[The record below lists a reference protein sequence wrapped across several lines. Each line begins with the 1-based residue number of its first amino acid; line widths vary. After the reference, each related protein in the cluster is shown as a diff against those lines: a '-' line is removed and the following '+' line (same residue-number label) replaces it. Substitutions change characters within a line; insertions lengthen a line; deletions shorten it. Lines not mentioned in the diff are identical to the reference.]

1 MHQFTI
7 SLLVLLLGGPYVS
20 AQQPVYQCTFE
31 DQPAQLTVKGINGK
45 ALNLEASASNRK
57 VMQIPYILKAYKG
70 SFTVMCWAKAATTSQ
85 NPYAILE
92 AITGKDDA
100 QKGWTIGVQANGAW
114 YWKIMQGNQ
123 TYEYLPTASR
133 QSIRDGKWHQ
143 LAFSYD
149 TSKMECSL
157 YYDGERVAIYYTP
170 GLSSMQ
176 EAATLNIG
184 GNSKGDLGEWETFNG
199 CIDEVALYQSVLPVA
214 SLQQACAKYLP
225 AKKRLSPQA
234 GSQLKVMNYNIW
246 HGGNE
251 TGKEVGPQRIVDVIR
266 QSGADIVSMQ
276 ETYGSGAVIA
286 DALGYYFYLRG
297 SNLSIM
303 SRYPIVETLPGEHPF
318 YNGGARIK
326 LNEKKEIAFY
336 TNWLNYPFDYWD
348 MLEKGQSF
356 STDSMLQQMDAVN
369 GNKLRQILDKISPV
383 VDNADQLPVIFCGDF
398 NSGSHL
404 DWIESTRHL
413 NGGHIAAFPAGK
425 LMMAAGFKDS
435 FREIHPDPLKERGIT
450 WTPQFPNAFKDRIDY
465 IYYKG
470 RLQPEQSFTIT
481 THPAHYPSD
490 HAALVTTFRI
500 L

>member
-1 MHQFTI
+1 MSKHTI
-7 SLLVLLLGGPYVS
+7 SIFVFLLYASWAS
-20 AQQPVYQCTFE
+20 AQAPVYQCTFE
-31 DQPAQLTVKGINGK
+31 NEQGYSTVKGINGK
-45 ALNLEASASNRK
+45 ALNLGGTTPKRK
-57 VMQIPYILKAYKG
+57 MMEVAYALKDHAG
-70 SFTVMCWAKAATTSQ
+70 SFTVVLWAKAATTSENNYSIVQ
-85 NPYAILE
+85 TT
-92 AITGKDDA
+92 TGKGNT
-100 QKGWTIGVQANGAW
+100 QKGWTIGVQPNGAW
-114 YWKIMQGNQ
+114 YWKGMNGNSS
-123 TYEYLPTASR
+123 YEYQPTARR
-133 QSIRDGKWHQ
+133 QSIRDGKWHM

-149 TSKMECSL
+149 AAKMECSL
-157 YYDGERVAIYYTP
+157 YYDGLNVAVYYTP
-170 GLSSMQ
+170 GLSGWQ
-176 EAATLNIG
+176 ETPLLSIG
-184 GNSKGDLGEWETFNG
+184 GQLQGELGEWDTFNG
-199 CIDEVALYQSVLPVA
+199 CIDEVQLYKDILPVTT
-214 SLQQACAKYLP
+214 LQQTVSKYLP
-225 AKKRLSPQA
+225 GKKYPQVWA
-234 GSQLKVMNYNIW
+234 GSQVKVMNFNIW

-251 TGKEVGPQRIVDVIR
+251 TGKETGPQKIVDVIR

-303 SRYPIVETLPGEHPF
+303 SRYPIVTTLPGYEPF

-326 LNEKKEIAFY
+326 LNQHKEVAFY

-356 STDSMLQQMDAVN
+356 TTDSLIQQMDAVN
-369 GNKLRQILDKISPV
+369 GNRLRKILDKITP
-383 VDNADQLPVIFCGDF
+383 DINRDTQLPVIFCGDF

-404 DWIESTRHL
+404 DWVESTRHF
-413 NGGHIAAFPAGK
+413 NGGHVAAFPAGK

-470 RLQPEQSFTIT
+470 PLQPVQSFTIT
-481 THPAHYPSD
+481 THPVQYPSD

>member
-7 SLLVLLLGGPYVS
+7 SLLILLLGGHYVS

-31 DQPAQLTVKGINGK
+31 DQPAQVTAKGISGK
-45 ALNLEASASNRK
+45 ALNLEASAPSRK
-57 VMQIPYILKAYKG
+57 IMQVPYALKGYKG
-70 SFTVMCWAKAATTSQ
+70 SFTVMCWAKAAKTAQ
-85 NPYAILE
+85 NSYAILE
-92 AITGKDDA
+92 AVSGKEDT
-100 QKGWTIGVQANGAW
+100 QKGWTIGLQANGAW

-123 TYEYLPTASR
+123 TYEYQPTVQR
-133 QSIRDGKWHQ
+133 QSIKDDKWHL

-149 TSKMECSL
+149 TAKMECSM
-157 YYDGERVAIYYTP
+157 YYDGQQVAIYYTP
-170 GLSSMQ
+170 GISGVQ
-176 EAATLNIG
+176 EAATLDIG
-184 GNSKGDLGEWETFNG
+184 GRKQGDLEQWEAFNG
-199 CIDEVALYQSVLPVA
+199 CVDEVGLYQSALSA
-214 SLQQACAKYLP
+214 EQIQQACTKYMP
-225 AKKRLSPQA
+225 TKKRPPLQA
-234 GSQLKVMNYNIW
+234 GNQLKVMNFNIY

-251 TGKEVGPQRIVDVIR
+251 TGKEVGPQRVVDVIR

-303 SRYPIVETLPGEHPF
+303 SKYPIVETLPGEHPF

-326 LNEKKEIAFY
+326 LNAQKEIAFY

-356 STDSMLQQMDAVN
+356 STDSMLQQMEAVN
-369 GNKLRQILDKISPV
+369 GSKLRQILDKISPV
-383 VDNADQLPVIFCGDF
+383 VDRADQLPVIFCGDF

-404 DWIESTRHL
+404 DWVESTRHL
-413 NGGHIAAFPAGK
+413 NGGHVAAFPAGK

-435 FREIHPDPLKERGIT
+435 FREVHPDPLKERGIT
-450 WTPQFPNAFKDRIDY
+450 WTPQFPNAFQDRIDY

-470 RLQPEQSFTIT
+470 KLQPLQSFTIT